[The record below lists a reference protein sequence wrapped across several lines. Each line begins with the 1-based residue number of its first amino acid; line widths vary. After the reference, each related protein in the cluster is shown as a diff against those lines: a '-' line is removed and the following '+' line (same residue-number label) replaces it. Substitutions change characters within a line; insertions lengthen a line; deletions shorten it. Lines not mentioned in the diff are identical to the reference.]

1 MKIEYENNLDS
12 EALLLDKFNRREHSA
27 FGEVYSMFYSDFHRY
42 TIYLYKNI
50 DIDSEDI
57 IHDIFLSLWERRSSK
72 FDNLIKIKGFV
83 IIAIKNGY
91 RNYIR
96 HLLHERKY
104 TETLYTDK
112 DFEYDAIEF
121 ELFSLINQVMGLL
134 PTDCAEIF
142 KLYLEGYKPDE
153 IANIT
158 GKQPQTIYNKKQEAI
173 SILRRKLTKDQLM
186 ILSIIFSFFK

>member
-1 MKIEYENNLDS
+1 MKNEFENKDKL
-12 EALLLDKFNRREHSA
+12 ETLLLDKFNNREHSA
-27 FGEVYSMFYSDFHRY
+27 FGEVYSMYYSDFHRY

-57 IHDIFLSLWERRSSK
+57 IHDIFLTLWEKRTIQ
-72 FDNLIKIKGFV
+72 FDNLIKIKGFI

-91 RNYIR
+91 KNHIR
-96 HLLHERKY
+96 HSQHERKY
-104 TETLYTDK
+104 AETLYSDN

-121 ELFSLINQVMGLL
+121 ELFSTAHKVIGML

-142 KLYLEGYKPDE
+142 KLYLDGYKPEE
-153 IANIT
+153 IATLT

-173 SILRRKLTKDQLM
+173 SILRKKLTRDKLM
-186 ILSIIFSFFK
+186 MITTFLNFP